1 MPDCRYWQG
10 LLAEHA
16 LASARRSATGPA
28 MPDDLAEHLVGCQ
41 DCQTAAAEFRATAA
55 ALASTSAPT
64 RAPSAPPTPAGLTLR
79 IATRVDHERQR
90 RDRRRRLVAVS
101 AAAALIVVGVWAVAV
116 RGPGSTETAGERVT
130 LSAAGLHGDA
140 TLRAETWGTQI
151 EINASGFTPGQR
163 YLVWL
168 ERADG
173 SRVGAG
179 SFMGVRSHEITA
191 VLASDL
197 ASAEAV
203 AIGISD
209 PDGRVL
215 VRAELE

>member
-1 MPDCRYWQG
+1 
-10 LLAEHA
+10 
-16 LASARRSATGPA
+16 
-28 MPDDLAEHLVGCQ
+28 MPDDLVEHLATCH
-41 DCQTAAAEFRATAA
+41 DCQAAAAEFRATAA
-55 ALASTSAPT
+55 ALASTSTPAD
-64 RAPSAPPTPAGLTLR
+64 ALSAAPTPAGLTSR
-79 IATRVDHERQR
+79 IATRVDHERHR
-90 RDRRRRLVAVS
+90 RDRRRRLLAMS
-101 AAAALIVVGVWAVAV
+101 AAAALIVAGVWAVAV
-116 RGPGSTETAGERVT
+116 RGSSSTDKVGERVT
-130 LSAAGLHGDA
+130 LSAAGMHGDA

-151 EINASGFTPGQR
+151 EISASGLTPGQR

-179 SFMGVRSHEITA
+179 SFMGVRSHQITA

-209 PDGRVL
+209 PDGHVL
-215 VRAELE
+215 LRAALE